1 MLLELNNNNKSSWKS
16 SLTNLHSKDICIIQL
31 FIIKLKLK
39 LKLIYTSK
47 SGSHYLLFNNTTM
60 ITLLLKR

>member
-1 MLLELNNNNKSSWKS
+1 MLLEVNNNNKSSWKS

-39 LKLIYTSK
+39 LIYTSK